1 MGLQEAQV
9 LRQHSRAFAVSPSQE
24 LGGEDLFIHSGLR
37 SSCLLPELLQP
48 PPCVPHLPGY
58 SLATQ
63 GWPSDW
69 RVDAG
74 PSRAPPGPFPRL
86 RLVPVRIGQQAFVE
100 HLQSTDTCAERWTQL
115 SRGQGMGEGVE
126 EARSARG
133 EERREELGR
142 GPRGGQAL
150 AWETGCSSVGGR
162 RLGAGP
168 RGALHVLCPAPGL
181 LLPVGEVPVH
191 GWLQHVPRH
200 PHHCHGHPVS
210 LPVSSPAVLQWVQP
224 LQLRPFAPPPGCRS
238 WSSLEALSLPLG

>member
-86 RLVPVRIGQQAFVE
+86 RLVPVRIGQRLCTQQGFLSICRV
-100 HLQSTDTCAERWTQL
+100 WTPVWRGGR
-115 SRGQGMGEGVE
+115 SSAGDKAWGREWRKRGQQEGRKGR
-126 EARSARG
+126 RSWAEG
-133 EERREELGR
+133 PGAGR
-142 GPRGGQAL
+142 PWPG
-150 AWETGCSSVGGR
+150 
-162 RLGAGP
+162 RLGAVP
-168 RGALHVLCPAPGL
+168 WGAGGWGRAHVEPCTSFVLLQDYYYLSVKSLYTVGYSTSLVTLTTAMVILC
-181 LLPVGEVPVH
+181 
-191 GWLQHVPRH
+191 RF
-200 PHHCHGHPVS
+200 
-210 LPVSSPAVLQWVQP
+210 
-224 LQLRPFAPPPGCRS
+224 R
-238 WSSLEALSLPLG
+238 